1 MAKAIK
7 QEQDRMRQDHT
18 SLEAITS
25 VSTSNRKG
33 V

>member
-7 QEQDRMRQDHT
+7 QEQDRMRQDQT
-18 SLEAITS
+18 CLEAITS
-25 VSTSNRKG
+25 ASTSNRKG